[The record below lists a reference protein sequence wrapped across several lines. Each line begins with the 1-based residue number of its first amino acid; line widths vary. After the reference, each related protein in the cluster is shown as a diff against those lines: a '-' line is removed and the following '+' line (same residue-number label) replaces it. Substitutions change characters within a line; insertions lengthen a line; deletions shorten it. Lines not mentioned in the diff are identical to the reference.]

1 MGQFLAIG
9 LATEIGIKKSEA
21 DKADL
26 TLEQLQERMQHD
38 LHYAPDIYTATEEDG
53 YYQFFL
59 NEEVFHAELLPFL
72 ETFYPLLYSNP
83 AYYEGALKKLA
94 SMPPAEWLQWAQGKP
109 EEVFQFDEYGTR
121 DYLTVN
127 HTDICVSYDAL
138 LLSMEGKISMETY
151 GRQFTFVKYAMMQ
164 TFRQF
169 RLAGA
174 LRMYITG

>member
-9 LATEIGIKKSEA
+9 LATEIGINKPEA

-38 LHYAPDIYTATEEDG
+38 LHYAPGIYSATEKDD
-53 YYQFFL
+53 YYHFFL
-59 NEEVFHAELLPFL
+59 NEEIFHAELLPL
-72 ETFYPLLYSNP
+72 LKTFYPLLYSDP
-83 AYYEGALKKLA
+83 AYYERVLEKLA
-94 SMPPAEWLQWAQGKP
+94 DKDPAEWLKWAQGKP
-109 EEVFQFDEYGTR
+109 EEAFQFDEYGTR
-121 DYLTVN
+121 DYLAVN
-127 HTDICVSYDAL
+127 HADICVSYDAV

-151 GRQFTFVKYAMMQ
+151 GRQFSFVKYAMMQ
-164 TFRQF
+164 TFREF

>member
-9 LATEIGIKKSEA
+9 LATEIGINKSEV

-26 TLEQLQERMQHD
+26 TLEQLQERMQQD
-38 LHYAPDIYTATEEDG
+38 LHYVPDIYTATEKDG
-53 YYQFFL
+53 YYHILL
-59 NEEVFHAELLPFL
+59 NKEIFHTELLPFL
-72 ETFYPLLYSNP
+72 KTFYPLLYSKP
-83 AYYEGALKKLA
+83 AYYESVLDTLTE
-94 SMPPAEWLQWAQGKP
+94 MPLPKWLQWAQGKP
-109 EEVFQFDEYGTR
+109 EEAFQFDEYGTR

-127 HTDICVSYDAL
+127 HTRISVSYDTV
-138 LLSMEGKISMETY
+138 LLSMEGKIGMETF

>member
-9 LATEIGIKKSEA
+9 LATEIGINKSEA

-38 LHYAPDIYTATEEDG
+38 LHYVPDIYSATEKDG
-53 YYQFFL
+53 YYHFFL
-59 NEEVFHAELLPFL
+59 KEEIFHAEFLPFL
-72 ETFYPLLYSNP
+72 KTFYPLLYSKP
-83 AYYEGALKKLA
+83 AYYESILEKLA
-94 SMPPAEWLQWAQGKP
+94 DMPPSEWLQWAQGKP
-109 EEVFQFDEYGTR
+109 EEAFQFDEYGTR
-121 DYLTVN
+121 DYLSVN
-127 HTDICVSYDAL
+127 HTRICVSYDAV
-138 LLSMEGKISMETY
+138 LLSMEGKISMETF

-164 TFRQF
+164 TFQEF

>member
-9 LATEIGIKKSEA
+9 LATEIGVNKSEA

-26 TLEQLQERMQHD
+26 SLQQLQEHMQRD
-38 LHYAPDIYTATEEDG
+38 LHYVPDLYTASEEDG
-53 YYQFFL
+53 YYHFLL
-59 NEEVFHAELLPFL
+59 NEDVFHEELLSFL
-72 ETFYPLLYSNP
+72 KTFYPLLYSKP
-83 AYYEGALKKLA
+83 AYYEDVLEKLA
-94 SMPPAEWLQWAQGKP
+94 DMPSSEWLKWAQGKP
-109 EEVFQFDEYGTR
+109 EEAFQFDEYGTR
-121 DYLTVN
+121 DYLSVN
-127 HTDICVSYDAL
+127 HTDIRISYDAV
-138 LLSMEGKISMETY
+138 LLSMEGKVVMETF

>member
-26 TLEQLQERMQHD
+26 TLEQVQERMQHD
-38 LHYAPDIYTATEEDG
+38 LHYVPDIYTATEENG
-53 YYQFFL
+53 YYHFLL
-59 NEEVFHAELLPFL
+59 NEEVLHAELLLFL
-72 ETFYPLLYSNP
+72 ETFYPLLYSTP
-83 AYYEGALKKLA
+83 AYYEDALKKLA
-94 SMPPAEWLQWAQGKP
+94 GMPPAKWLQWAQGKP
-109 EEVFQFDEYGTR
+109 EEVFQFDEYGVR

-127 HTDICVSYDAL
+127 HTDICVSYDAV

-151 GRQFTFVKYAMMQ
+151 GRQFTFMKYAMMQ
-164 TFRQF
+164 TFRKF

>member
-9 LATEIGIKKSEA
+9 LATEIGINKSEA
-21 DKADL
+21 DKAEL
-26 TLEQLQERMQHD
+26 TLEQLLERMQHD
-38 LHYAPDIYTATEEDG
+38 LHYVPEIYTAIEEDG

-59 NEEVFHAELLPFL
+59 NEEILHAELLPFL
-72 ETFYPLLYSNP
+72 KTFYPLLYSNP
-83 AYYEGALKKLA
+83 AYYEGALEKLA
-94 SMPPAEWLQWAQGKP
+94 AMPPAEWLQWAQGKP
-109 EEVFQFDEYGTR
+109 EESFQFDEYGMG
-121 DYLTVN
+121 DSLTVN
-127 HTDICVSYDAL
+127 HARIRVSYDAV

-164 TFRQF
+164 TFQQF

>member
-9 LATEIGIKKSEA
+9 LVTEIGVNKSEA

-26 TLEQLQERMQHD
+26 TLEQVQERMQHD
-38 LHYAPDIYTATEEDG
+38 LHYVPDIYTATEEDNR
-53 YYQFFL
+53 YHFLL
-59 NEEVFHAELLPFL
+59 NEEIFHAELLPFL
-72 ETFYPLLYSNP
+72 KKFYPLLYSNP
-83 AYYEGALKKLA
+83 AYYENVLEKLA
-94 SMPPAEWLQWAQGKP
+94 SMPSSEWLQWAQGKP
-109 EEVFQFDEYGTR
+109 EEVFQLDEYGMR

-127 HTDICVSYDAL
+127 HTRISISYDAV
-138 LLSMEGKISMETY
+138 LLSMEGKIAMETY

-164 TFRQF
+164 TFGQF